1 LKGLYVS
8 AAKLSLAESSALKG
22 HDFSRA
28 AKLPKERVGLQPLR
42 EVFLLLA
49 LCLLFLIAHAPQAVS
64 QTPPKTIQ
72 ALFLSDIH
80 FEPYWDP
87 GKVAKLAAADPSD
100 WKAILASPD
109 TPNRKQDFDALE
121 AECPSRGPDT
131 SYGLFASALDEMK
144 KHVGAAH
151 FITVSGDLMA
161 HKFDCKFQKLLPK
174 ASPADYTSFT
184 EKTIAFI
191 IGQLK
196 DVAGSVPVYA
206 ALGNNDSDCGDYALN
221 PNSPFLKSVGET
233 IAKNVPASERKA
245 ALASLA
251 ESGSYS
257 VSLPA
262 MPKARLIVLDDLF
275 FSKRY
280 TSCPGY
286 SGASGKTLQ
295 LAWLAKQL
303 AAARTANEKVW
314 VMAHLPS
321 GVDAFSTLKRGACKG
336 APSMIL
342 ATDGPAKPDDLTDAL
357 VDAADVIQLGIFAH
371 THEDEIKLLE
381 KQPASGSAQPKQAAI
396 PVKLVPSISPIN
408 GNLPSIT
415 VADIDPATATLI
427 DYKVIAGSDTLPWT
441 KQYDYADDY
450 GEASFSADAVRDL
463 LTKFAADSS
472 GKDKASQNYI
482 HNFVTGKQT
491 SLLSLAW
498 PAYVCT
504 MTEETSTGFSNCA
517 CSSSQ

>member
-1 LKGLYVS
+1 
-8 AAKLSLAESSALKG
+8 
-22 HDFSRA
+22 
-28 AKLPKERVGLQPLR
+28 
-42 EVFLLLA
+42 LA
-49 LCLLFLIAHAPQAVS
+49 LCLLILSGHAPCAS
-64 QTPPKTIQ
+64 AQTPPKTIQ

-80 FEPYWDP
+80 FETFWDP

-121 AECPSRGPDT
+121 AKCPSRGPDT

-144 KHVGAAH
+144 KHVGDAH

-161 HKFDCKFQKLLPK
+161 HQFDCKFQHVLPN
-174 ASPADYTSFT
+174 ASSGDYAKFT

-191 IGQLK
+191 VGQLN

-221 PNSPFLKSVGET
+221 PNSPFLKTVGET

-245 ALASLA
+245 ALASFA

-262 MPKARLIVLDDLF
+262 IAKARLIVLDDLF

-321 GVDAFSTLKRGACKG
+321 GVDAFSTLKRGACK
-336 APSMIL
+336 APPTMIL
-342 ATDGPAKPDDLTDAL
+342 STPDPAEPDDLTDAL

-381 KQPASGSAQPKQAAI
+381 KPTSGSTQPKQPAI
-396 PVKLVPSISPIN
+396 PIKLVPSISPID

-415 VADIDPATATLI
+415 VADIDPASATLI
-427 DYKVIAGSDTLPWT
+427 DYRVIAGSDTVPW
-441 KQYDYADDY
+441 KQQYDYADDY
-450 GEASFSADAVRDL
+450 GEASFSSAAVREL
-463 LTKFAADSS
+463 VTKFAADSS

-482 HNFVTGKQT
+482 HNFLTGKQT

-504 MTEETSTGFSNCA
+504 MTEETSAGFSNCA

>member
-1 LKGLYVS
+1 VISQDQVPHDLRPGGHLPRTV
-8 AAKLSLAESSALKG
+8 LA
-22 HDFSRA
+22 F
-28 AKLPKERVGLQPLR
+28 
-42 EVFLLLA
+42 A
-49 LCLLFLIAHAPQAVS
+49 LCVLIFGGHAPQSSA
-64 QTPPKTIQ
+64 QTTIQ
-72 ALFLSDIH
+72 ALFISDIH
-80 FEPYWDP
+80 FEPFWDP
-87 GKVAKLAAADPSD
+87 GKVAKLAGADPSD

-121 AECPSRGPDT
+121 AKCPSRGPDT
-131 SYGLFASALDEMK
+131 SYRLFASALNEMK
-144 KHVGAAH
+144 KHVSVAH

-161 HKFDCKFQKLLPK
+161 HQFDCKFQHVLPD
-174 ASPADYTSFT
+174 ASTGDYTNFT

-191 IGQLK
+191 MGQLK
-196 DVAGSVPVYA
+196 AVAGSVPVYA
-206 ALGNNDSDCGDYALN
+206 ALGNNDSDCGDYLLS

-233 IAKNVPASERKA
+233 IAKNLPASERKA
-245 ALASLA
+245 ALASFA

-262 MPKARLIVLDDLF
+262 PMAKARLIVLDDLF

-280 TSCPGY
+280 KSCPGY

-295 LAWLAKQL
+295 LAWLIKQL
-303 AAARTANEKVW
+303 TAARTANEKVW

-321 GVDAFSTLKRGACKG
+321 GVDAFSTLKHGACK
-336 APSMIL
+336 APPTMIL
-342 ATDGPAKPDDLTDAL
+342 ATDGPAKLDDLTDAF

-381 KQPASGSAQPKQAAI
+381 KPSSGSAQPNQPAI

-415 VADIDPATATLI
+415 VADIDPASATLI
-427 DYKVIAGSDTLPWT
+427 DYKVIAGSDTVPW
-441 KQYDYADDY
+441 KQQYDYADDY
-450 GEASFSADAVRDL
+450 GEASFSAAAVRDL
-463 LTKFAADSS
+463 VTKFAADSP
-472 GKDKASQNYI
+472 GKDQASQNYI
-482 HNFVTGKQT
+482 HNFLTGKRT

-517 CSSSQ
+517 CGSNQ